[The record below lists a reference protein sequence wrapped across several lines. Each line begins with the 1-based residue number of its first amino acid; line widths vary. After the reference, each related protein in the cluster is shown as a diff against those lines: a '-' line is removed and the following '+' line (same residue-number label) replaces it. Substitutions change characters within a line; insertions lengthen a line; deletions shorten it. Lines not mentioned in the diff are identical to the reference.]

1 MEEGEPRV
9 PKTRINEMLARC
21 NAAKAVAKAAAKG
34 AAKAAA
40 PAAEMDTAEFKAE
53 FEFMTGRKWP
63 GKGLGKRP
71 SSAVDKA
78 DDAPGPARMRLRK
91 GAELLRSAQDRI
103 GAEQLALEG
112 LASDLSD
119 PLAFEK
125 EKLALEQAKLA
136 VEREKLA
143 LDKAKLA
150 LKADEFAQEL
160 EQCKERFAQELA
172 QRKQLDK
179 LELDKKDTALRTDW
193 MYRQI

>member
-21 NAAKAVAKAAAKG
+21 DAAEAAAE
-34 AAKAAA
+34 AAA
-40 PAAEMDTAEFKAE
+40 PAAEMGAAEFKAE

-78 DDAPGPARMRLRK
+78 DDAPGPARMGLRK
-91 GAELLRSAQDRI
+91 RAAFLRSAQDCI
-103 GAEQLALEG
+103 GAEQLALEEV
-112 LASDLSD
+112 ASDLSD

-160 EQCKERFAQELA
+160 EQRKERFAQELA
-172 QRKQLDK
+172 QREQLDK
-179 LELDKKDTALRTDW
+179 LELDKKDTALRTEW
-193 MYRQI
+193 FNRQI

>member
-21 NAAKAVAKAAAKG
+21 D

-40 PAAEMDTAEFKAE
+40 L
-53 FEFMTGRKWP
+53 R
-63 GKGLGKRP
+63 KRP
-71 SSAVDKA
+71 GSAVDKA
-78 DDAPGPARMRLRK
+78 DDAPGPARMHLHKRSAFCS
-91 GAELLRSAQDRI
+91 GELGSVQDCSSQDGSAQDCSLKYA
-103 GAEQLALEG
+103 AEQLG

-125 EKLALEQAKLA
+125 EKLVLEQAKLP

-160 EQCKERFAQELA
+160 AQRKERFAQELA
-172 QRKQLDK
+172 QRKHLDE
-179 LELDKKDTALRTDW
+179 LELDKKDTELRTEW
-193 MYRQI
+193 FYQQI